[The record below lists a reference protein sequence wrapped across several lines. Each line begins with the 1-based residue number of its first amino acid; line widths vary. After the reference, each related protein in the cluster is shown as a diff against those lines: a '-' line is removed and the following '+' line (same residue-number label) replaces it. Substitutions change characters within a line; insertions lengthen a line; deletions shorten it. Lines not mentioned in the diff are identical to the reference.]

1 MLAQPGLGAAC
12 VGLKRG
18 MGGSQLVGSLGE
30 QVFEDMLP
38 HPTDLPSATLCLGRL
53 ILASPKTEVSTD
65 MQVHVWPAPILN
77 KVTLPATRE
86 L

>member
-18 MGGSQLVGSLGE
+18 MGGSQLVGSPGE

-38 HPTDLPSATLCLGRL
+38 HPTDLPSATPGLGCL
-53 ILASPKTEVSTD
+53 ILASLKDRSEPRYAGPSVACSHIE
-65 MQVHVWPAPILN
+65 
-77 KVTLPATRE
+77 
-86 L
+86 